1 MNAEL
6 PNSDVEGPGVPQTL
20 CVYTNVNYNNGR
32 GVSFVVSPE
41 VAASVT
47 FETFGMA
54 VGGLEGQI
62 GEDMGM
68 WEVKDA
74 KEKGKGLFVKQD
86 VAAVFAGESLIIKSP
101 ALFVSKQ
108 LLELPST
115 TQRELVLRLAIE
127 QLPEK
132 TRGAVKLLAKSWG
145 GAEAF
150 DIMKTNG
157 VEVKWPWVDEV
168 PQLLAIT
175 PEVAV
180 SSTTNE
186 KDWIKDQSLIYTL
199 ANQSCV

>member
-1 MNAEL
+1 
-6 PNSDVEGPGVPQTL
+6 
-20 CVYTNVNYNNGR
+20 
-32 GVSFVVSPE
+32 
-41 VAASVT
+41 VAWKVR
-47 FETFGMA
+47 
-54 VGGLEGQI
+54 L
-62 GEDMGM
+62 
-68 WEVKDA
+68 VK
-74 KEKGKGLFVKQD
+74 LFVKQD